1 MLGRWMHFNHSFFPC
16 IVALVLKKLRLR
28 DGLKITFQNH
38 FQALEKWHPEYVLG
52 FDTTAPSFQR
62 SRSSAV
68 EDLRAASSFNGIRQK
83 IARISTKEIM
93 RFFLYRKLPFSSAT
107 YQPGEFKFQHTEFKA
122 TMMIDQFLDAKWP
135 PLSSLFSTRE
145 KSKNP
150 LRLTYC
156 LLGLLIYQDTLL
168 ILFQAPINTFDHY
181 KDSFQVKFFKK
192 HEEKKSDN
200 CHRHY
205 ENDLEEQQC
214 CNFDVTPTFP
224 EDDAQIYACR
234 Q

>member
-1 MLGRWMHFNHSFFPC
+1 MLGRSSDAFQSLLLVRSIFFFC
-16 IVALVLKKLRLR
+16 IVALVLKELRLR

-93 RFFLYRKLPFSSAT
+93 RFFLYRKLPFSSACYHQT
-107 YQPGEFKFQHTEFKA
+107 GEFEFQHTEFKA

-145 KSKNP
+145 VEESATTN
-150 LRLTYC
+150 
-156 LLGLLIYQDTLL
+156 LLPFRAADIPGHPTDTVSG
-168 ILFQAPINTFDHY
+168 PY
-181 KDSFQVKFFKK
+181 KHFWS
-192 HEEKKSDN
+192 
-200 CHRHY
+200 
-205 ENDLEEQQC
+205 L
-214 CNFDVTPTFP
+214 
-224 EDDAQIYACR
+224 
-234 Q
+234 

>member
-135 PLSSLFSTRE
+135 PLSSLCSSVR
-145 KSKNP
+145 S
-150 LRLTYC
+150 RRIRYD
-156 LLGLLIYQDTLL
+156 LLPFRAADMPGHC
-168 ILFQAPINTFDHY
+168 FRPI
-181 KDSFQVKFFKK
+181 
-192 HEEKKSDN
+192 
-200 CHRHY
+200 
-205 ENDLEEQQC
+205 
-214 CNFDVTPTFP
+214 
-224 EDDAQIYACR
+224 
-234 Q
+234 

>member
-38 FQALEKWHPEYVLG
+38 FQALEKWHPEYVLLG
-52 FDTTAPSFQR
+52 FDTTKFPSLAEAWLK
-62 SRSSAV
+62 SCC
-68 EDLRAASSFNGIRQK
+68 AASSFNGIRQK

-135 PLSSLFSTRE
+135 PLSSLCSPVR
-145 KSKNP
+145 S
-150 LRLTYC
+150 RRIRYD
-156 LLGLLIYQDTLL
+156 LLPFRAADMPGHC
-168 ILFQAPINTFDHY
+168 FRPI
-181 KDSFQVKFFKK
+181 
-192 HEEKKSDN
+192 
-200 CHRHY
+200 
-205 ENDLEEQQC
+205 
-214 CNFDVTPTFP
+214 
-224 EDDAQIYACR
+224 
-234 Q
+234 

>member
-1 MLGRWMHFNHSFFPC
+1 MTPRICTPRFWYQVSNA
-16 IVALVLKKLRLR
+16 V
-28 DGLKITFQNH
+28 
-38 FQALEKWHPEYVLG
+38 
-52 FDTTAPSFQR
+52 
-62 SRSSAV
+62 SSAV

-168 ILFQAPINTFDHY
+168 MLFQAPINTFDHY

-192 HEEKKSDN
+192 REEKKSDN

-205 ENDLEEQQC
+205 ENDLAEQC
-214 CNFDVTPTFP
+214 CNFATPNISWWWCSDVCMHGRNASKHVIFDPLLKQLVLWW
-224 EDDAQIYACR
+224 A
-234 Q
+234 